1 MKNGAVVP
9 DEGYENT
16 NKKRKYS
23 WWFRMITYDLP
34 SVHRNVKLTIYSIL
48 WIDYLKHFFY

>member
-16 NKKRKYS
+16 NRKRNHS
-23 WWFRMITYDLP
+23 WWFRMITYDTP
-34 SVHRNVKLTIYSIL
+34 SVHRNVKLTL
-48 WIDYLKHFFY
+48 DKVDYEYYE